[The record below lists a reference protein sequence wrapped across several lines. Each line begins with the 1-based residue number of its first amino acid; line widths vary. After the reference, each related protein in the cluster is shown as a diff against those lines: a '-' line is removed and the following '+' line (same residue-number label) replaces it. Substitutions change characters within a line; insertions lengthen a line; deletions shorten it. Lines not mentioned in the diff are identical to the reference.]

1 MEGYLGIEPQSD
13 KVFSKIKENELLCEI
28 DKLIPEFILKIENH
42 CKNICEEK
50 ELCKGC
56 RLNYML
62 VDFKKFNDRF
72 I

>member
-1 MEGYLGIEPQSD
+1 MGIEGIEPQD
-13 KVFSKIKENELLCEI
+13 DEVFSKKKENELLCEI

-50 ELCKGC
+50 ELCKDC

-62 VDFKKFNDRF
+62 FDFKKFQDKF

>member
-1 MEGYLGIEPQSD
+1 MPIKGVEPQED
-13 KVFSKIKENELLCEI
+13 IIYFKIKENELLCEI
-28 DKLIPEFILKIENH
+28 NKLIPELILKIENH
-42 CKNICEEK
+42 CKNFCNEK

-62 VDFKKFNDRF
+62 LDFKNFQDKF